1 MPDATYLIA
10 PAKVNLGLEILRR
23 RPDGY
28 HELETVFYRIALADT
43 IELHDRSNGSSMT
56 CNDPALSIGHD
67 NLCLRA
73 VEALRRATSIAR
85 CVHIVLHKRIPTGA
99 GLGGGSSDAAAVLMG
114 LNQRWSAGLSVERLK
129 EIGATLGSDVP
140 AFLGSPL
147 AFGSG
152 RGEILEDLP
161 PTFPYWLVCV
171 TPPVSVSTSWA
182 YGHLELQSRPD
193 RTSLRE
199 RFLDALPDLRALDAM
214 LTNDFE
220 ATVLP
225 SYPQIADAKRRLR
238 EAGCTAV
245 LMSGSG
251 SSVFGLTADRAS
263 AEAAAGQFGP
273 SFIVSVSP
281 PLT

>member
-1 MPDATYLIA
+1 MPDATHVTA
-10 PAKVNLGLEILRR
+10 PAKVNLGLEILHR

-56 CNDPALSIGHD
+56 CDDPALGVGPD

-73 VEALRRATSIAR
+73 VEALRRVTSIDR
-85 CVHIVLHKRIPTGA
+85 GVHVVLHKRIPTGA
-99 GLGGGSSDAAAVLMG
+99 GLGGGSSDAAAVLKG
-114 LNQRWSAGLSVERLK
+114 LNDRWSAGLSLERLK

-140 AFLGSPL
+140 AFLGGPL

-161 PTFPYWLVCV
+161 SVFPHWLVCV

-182 YGHLELQSRPD
+182 YGHLQWHTRPD

-199 RFLDALPDLRALDAM
+199 RYLRALPDLGALDRM

-220 ATVLP
+220 DTVLP
-225 SYPQIADAKRRLR
+225 AYPQIADVKHRLR
-238 EAGCTAV
+238 EAGCEAA

-251 SSVFGLTADRAS
+251 SSVFGLTKDRTS
-263 AEAAAGQFGP
+263 AEAVARHFDRP
-273 SFIVSVSP
+273 FIVSVSP
-281 PLT
+281 PLS